1 MKIPFANNKFEPKV
15 LNKIYKMKVGPLCT
29 RHGTAMCSY
38 RAVSKTFYCLIRKKE
53 NSHWHNTERP
63 TGIFSGE
70 YESDRRPTRS
80 LVLLPP
86 PPSSGSFFIVTFLLK
101 SAAFQT
107 VRQTFPPSP
116 HIWLSSVCPSVPKS
130 PFNFSQAAYLRFFA
144 TIVWAARCSCLAG
157 FGCCPPHH
165 NSHNRE

>member
-1 MKIPFANNKFEPKV
+1 MYTA
-15 LNKIYKMKVGPLCT
+15 
-29 RHGTAMCSY
+29 RHGNVFASCCEQNILLFNTKEREQSLAQHRTA
-38 RAVSKTFYCLIRKKE
+38 
-53 NSHWHNTERP
+53 NGN
-63 TGIFSGE
+63 FSGE
-70 YESDRRPTRS
+70 YQSDRRPTRS
-80 LVLLPP
+80 LALLPP